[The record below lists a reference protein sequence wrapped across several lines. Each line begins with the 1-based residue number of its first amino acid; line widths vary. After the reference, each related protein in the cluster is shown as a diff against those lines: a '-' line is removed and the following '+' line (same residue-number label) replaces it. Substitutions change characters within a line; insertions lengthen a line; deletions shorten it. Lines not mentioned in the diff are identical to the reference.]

1 MAQHPG
7 RVITTE
13 AIASLVGRAW
23 PLSLTPINILGGFRK
38 SGTYPLN
45 PGVIDDRQVAP
56 SLAVSSSCNGE
67 TISDVKSSPSSESS
81 ASYSPGS
88 TAPNF
93 SPDQEALFRK
103 QYEEGYDLPDPVY
116 RHWLSINYP
125 EDAKSSASMTTHIS
139 DSQAVHSSDTAS
151 DVLS

>member
-23 PLSLTPINILGGFRK
+23 PLSLTPINIMAGFRK
-38 SGTYPLN
+38 SGTCPLN
-45 PGVIDDRQVAP
+45 PGVIDNPQVAP
-56 SLAVSSSCNGE
+56 SFAVSSSCNGE
-67 TISDVKSSPSSESS
+67 TISDVKGSPRSDSS
-81 ASYSPGS
+81 APYSPGS

-103 QYEEGYDLPDPVY
+103 RY
-116 RHWLSINYP
+116 
-125 EDAKSSASMTTHIS
+125 
-139 DSQAVHSSDTAS
+139 
-151 DVLS
+151 